1 MSVWQWV
8 IPCEESGW
16 MMVIMVL
23 PKALEPAAF
32 LFHCQC
38 RPAVCLFCVFIIQN
52 VQRSTVMFPHQCLRN
67 TKWSCKNASQCHESS
82 TCPDKE
88 RKKKGSLKDFF
99 KKWGIVWWGR
109 NTFLLREERI
119 FPFVGFLRRWETQRW
134 VHIIALSDK
143 ETYHTCVSEAVAD
156 YGGEVIKCV

>member
-1 MSVWQWV
+1 MWRIRVDDGYHGVTQGTRTSSLSVSLSMQA
-8 IPCEESGW
+8 S
-16 MMVIMVL
+16 
-23 PKALEPAAF
+23 
-32 LFHCQC
+32 
-38 RPAVCLFCVFIIQN
+38 CLFVLCFHHSKCSALDCHVSSPVSQKHKMKLQECIS
-52 VQRSTVMFPHQCLRN
+52 VSWVEHVSRQRE
-67 TKWSCKNASQCHESS
+67 K
-82 TCPDKE
+82 
-88 RKKKGSLKDFF
+88 KKKGSLKDFF